1 MNVVL
6 ESVTYQRETCM
17 LDSPEGVCPG
27 QARFEY
33 PATFVFLTPASGRC
47 PETSGSATAAIPPP
61 QHGYARPE
69 PVPEINVAQPD
80 VSEGSTT
87 TAARNAPRHAR
98 VRTAGQQPRLQVDA
112 SSLRRA
118 SLSDGLGVPRNRSA
132 CSCVSGVAVAAR
144 PPPHTVLAGMALPVG
159 VLTAQ
164 PLPSAA
170 PRTGKSSSRLES
182 GGELHVSWRQTVN
195 VGAGREPHSSPHTA
209 LNATHAAHSPAH
221 RWWWARHAGRFSAA
235 LRVRLLL
242 VGGWGTAAAAAGA
255 PRGRGHSE
263 ASGQRLVVVRQRRWY
278 SEVEIALNDS
288 AHRDRAR
295 ERATPIHRLG
305 CLGQILR
312 QSFGVE
318 TFSCGN
324 KIQIQ
329 GN

>member
-1 MNVVL
+1 
-6 ESVTYQRETCM
+6 M

-33 PATFVFLTPASGRC
+33 PATFVFLTPASGRY

-144 PPPHTVLAGMALPVG
+144 LPPHTVLAGMALLVG

-182 GGELHVSWRQTVN
+182 GGQLHVSWRQTVN

-242 VGGWGTAAAAAGA
+242 VGGWGTAAQLL
-255 PRGRGHSE
+255 E
-263 ASGQRLVVVRQRRWY
+263 
-278 SEVEIALNDS
+278 
-288 AHRDRAR
+288 
-295 ERATPIHRLG
+295 RLG
-305 CLGQILR
+305 V
-312 QSFGVE
+312 GV
-318 TFSCGN
+318 TRRPAASAWSSGN
-324 KIQIQ
+324 AGGTRRSRSPSTTQRTVTALANERHRSI
-329 GN
+329 GWVASVRSSVSPSA